1 MKFRTFQNQTRE
13 TNHWN
18 EGLGHFSSAWREE
31 TQLDTNL
38 IDQYTIK
45 GTFRFFL
52 EDSTQE
58 DLKTITDLQ
67 AQVAAGCHSHP
78 EDDPRFW
85 WR

>member
-1 MKFRTFQNQTRE
+1 MKFRTFQNHTRE

-18 EGLGHFSSAWREE
+18 EGLGHISSTQREE

-38 IDQYTIK
+38 INQNTIK
-45 GTFRFFL
+45 GTFKLFL
-52 EDSTQE
+52 EENTQE

-67 AQVAAGCHSHP
+67 AQVAADCHSHP